1 MPMPNNTKPT
11 PQNALRAE
19 TVGTVGQ
26 KPVRLFVELENVL
39 MLTKEGTASDI
50 CCPGW
55 FLHQPE
61 NSNMMEAVVGRR
73 LRGLFEVYIIVKTVT
88 SLPNEADEKFDWI
101 VRKLPTITDNQIIL
115 IEPGAY
121 VTTGIPG
128 GVHKSDMMLS
138 ADDDELVE
146 WRRDG
151 GVSVKVFGAA
161 CKQGKKP
168 WSGKYICDMSSAD
181 CIVDNLALLQPG
193 IAIVRI
199 ADAEERVEDVE
210 NSEDWTLIDEQND
223 TYMRCIDNKD
233 PDGGM
238 YEAYKVITVDGKSGT
253 AHMTINMKDYD
264 DENLLKYMHCF
275 GVQRFEDLCDPAY
288 YGTDMSLMRK
298 KMPRYFF
305 NRLAKFIFLT
315 ELDKYPDFR
324 RFNTIEQA
332 KKYLSIIIQQAKP
345 IGAA

>member
-1 MPMPNNTKPT
+1 MPNNTKST
-11 PQNALRAE
+11 TRNALRAE

-50 CCPGW
+50 CHPEW
-55 FLHQPE
+55 FLQQPE
-61 NSNMMEAVVGRR
+61 NVNMMEAVVSRR
-73 LRGLFEVYIIVKTVT
+73 LKGLFDIYIVVKAVT
-88 SLPNEADEKFDWI
+88 TLPNEVDEKFDWI
-101 VRKLPTITDNQIIL
+101 VRKMPTLTDDQVIL
-115 IEPGAY
+115 IDPGAY
-121 VTTGIPG
+121 ITTGVPG
-128 GVHKSDMMLS
+128 GVHKSDMLLS
-138 ADDDELVE
+138 ADDDELTE

-161 CKQGKKP
+161 CKQTKKP

-210 NSEDWTLIDEQND
+210 NSEDWTLIDEQSD
-223 TYMRCIDNKD
+223 TYMRCIDNQTTN
-233 PDGGM
+233 GGM
-238 YEAYKVITVDGKSGT
+238 YEAYKVISVDGKSGT
-253 AHMTINMKDYD
+253 AHMTINMEDYD
-264 DENLLKYMHCF
+264 DEALMKYMNRF
-275 GVQRFEDLCDPAY
+275 GVQKFEELCDPAY

-305 NRLAKFIFLT
+305 NRLAEFIFLT

-324 RFNTIEQA
+324 RFNTVEQA
-332 KKYLSIIIQQAKP
+332 RKYLNIIIKQAKP